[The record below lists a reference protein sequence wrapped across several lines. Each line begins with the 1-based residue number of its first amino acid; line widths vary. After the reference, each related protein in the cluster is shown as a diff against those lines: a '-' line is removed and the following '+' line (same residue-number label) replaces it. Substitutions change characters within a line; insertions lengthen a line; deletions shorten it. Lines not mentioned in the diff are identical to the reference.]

1 MNFRI
6 ASNFVHEADVRDVT
20 MQDVMNADMIL
31 ANLLYN
37 ICALPKIFHSKQAI
51 ISLAER
57 VKARRVLGMR
67 PARPQPL
74 HFVQQSITES
84 ERMRLE
90 HDRHWAW

>member
-1 MNFRI
+1 
-6 ASNFVHEADVRDVT
+6 
-20 MQDVMNADMIL
+20 MQDIMNADMIL

-51 ISLAER
+51 ISLAEH

-67 PARPQPL
+67 PARPKQL

-84 ERMRLE
+84 ERISLE